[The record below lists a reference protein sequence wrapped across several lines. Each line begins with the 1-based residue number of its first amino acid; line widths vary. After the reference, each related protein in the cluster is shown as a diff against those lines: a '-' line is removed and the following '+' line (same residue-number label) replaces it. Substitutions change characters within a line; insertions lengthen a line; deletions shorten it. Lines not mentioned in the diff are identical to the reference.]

1 VAAAPRVKPS
11 RSRKKP
17 AGVDLPHLNSL
28 EEAVIATDLA
38 GKIVFWNL
46 AAERVYG
53 WKWSE
58 VIGRAVVDLLVPE
71 SELPEGTKIM
81 KKLRKGK
88 SWTGPFRLRRKDGSE
103 FVGMVTDQPMRDR
116 EGNVIGIIGI
126 SRPDWEDCGPRS
138 WNTASSNRSAVPTS
152 S

>member
-1 VAAAPRVKPS
+1 MAAARGVKS
-11 RSRKKP
+11 RRSGKKS
-17 AGVDLPHLNSL
+17 AGVDLPHLNSP

-71 SELPEGTKIM
+71 SDMPEATKII
-81 KKLRKGK
+81 
-88 SWTGPFRLRRKDGSE
+88 RRKDGSI

-116 EGNVIGIIGI
+116 KGNVIGIIGI
-126 SRPDWEDCGPRS
+126 SRPDCEDRGPRS
-138 WNTASSNRSAVPTS
+138 WNTARANRSAAPAS